1 MVLTPILQMP
11 NYFIPNWSKQKGG
24 PEIGETQTLSSQ
36 SVTRGRSHPSQNKL
50 SNKFPRP
57 CNNTSEGSLGPLQGS
72 TNKK

>member
-36 SVTRGRSHPSQNKL
+36 SVTRGRSHPSQNRL